1 VPSVWL
7 KNLFITQGFS
17 EAKIRV
23 IPNPVPLDKF
33 FPMDR
38 SIIKKKHQLHQ
49 TEGNII
55 LGFISASSLN
65 DQRKGFDILEDSLLK
80 LSPELLTRVKL
91 LIAGKEF
98 SSNEVD
104 SRIAY
109 IHYGNLKTETEL
121 NEYYNLCD
129 AVVIPSRIDNF
140 PQTAT
145 EAQASGCPVI
155 ISGVGGCRET
165 VDDGKSG
172 WVFNLDNDDLV
183 SILSKILNEEKLLSE
198 ARKHA
203 AIYSRERW
211 NQEKIVKEYI
221 AFQAELF
228 SEID

>member
-1 VPSVWL
+1 
-7 KNLFITQGFS
+7 
-17 EAKIRV
+17 
-23 IPNPVPLDKF
+23 
-33 FPMDR
+33 MDR
-38 SIIKKKHQLHQ
+38 SIVKKKHQLHQ
-49 TEGNII
+49 TERNII

-65 DQRKGFDILEDSLLK
+65 DRRKGFDILEDSLLK
-80 LSPELLTRVKL
+80 LSPELLTRIKL

-104 SRIAY
+104 SRIMS

-129 AVVIPSRIDNF
+129 AVVIPSRIDNL

-145 EAQASGCPVI
+145 EAQASGCPVV

-165 VDDGKSG
+165 VNEGKSG
-172 WVFNLDNDDLV
+172 WVFKLDNNDLAR
-183 SILSKILNEEKLLSE
+183 ILSKIFNEENLLSE

-203 AIYSRERW
+203 AIYARERW
-211 NQEKIVKEYI
+211 NQEKLVNEYI
-221 AFQAELF
+221 DFQTELF